1 MDSTNA
7 SGGSSSQPGSNS
19 GGDGG
24 STGQTQ
30 HHNDN
35 FGESS
40 RLYLPREMIWSRD
53 HPFELIIDDP
63 DVGV

>member
-1 MDSTNA
+1 MDSTTA

-35 FGESS
+35 SGESS

-53 HPFELIIDDP
+53 HPFELIIGDP